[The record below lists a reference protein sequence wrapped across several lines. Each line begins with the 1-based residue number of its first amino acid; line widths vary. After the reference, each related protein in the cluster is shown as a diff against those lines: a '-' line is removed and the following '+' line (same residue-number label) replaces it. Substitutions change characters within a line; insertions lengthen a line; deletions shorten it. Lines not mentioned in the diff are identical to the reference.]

1 MNELGLVFTL
11 YFVYYND
18 GGWGVG
24 GGGGQGGGGR
34 EAEGGFVLSTMAP
47 FLTLVCFQ

>member
-24 GGGGQGGGGR
+24 GGDRGGGR
-34 EAEGGFVLSTMAP
+34 EAEGDFVLSTMAP

>member
-24 GGGGQGGGGR
+24 GGGDRGGGR
-34 EAEGGFVLSTMAP
+34 EAEGDFVLSTMAP